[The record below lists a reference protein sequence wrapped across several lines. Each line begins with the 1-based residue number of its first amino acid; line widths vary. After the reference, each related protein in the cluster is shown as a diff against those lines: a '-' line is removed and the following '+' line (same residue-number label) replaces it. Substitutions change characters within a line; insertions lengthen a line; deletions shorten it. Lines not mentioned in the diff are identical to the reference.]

1 MGRKKRGD
9 PISGW
14 FLLDKQKGDQSTWAT
29 SQVKRL
35 FNAQKA
41 GHGGTLDP
49 FAEGL
54 LPIALGEATKTMSYI
69 LDDEKEYE
77 FTVQFG
83 TATDS
88 YDLDGK
94 ITEENTIYPDTDSI
108 LKILPEFMG
117 EISQV
122 PPKFS
127 AIKVNGQRAYDL
139 ARAGE
144 EVILEKRTVYI
155 KDLEFLER
163 PDERSASFRMRCSK
177 GTYVRSFAV
186 DLASALGAI
195 GHLSYLRR
203 TSVGV
208 FSQKDAFLLAKL
220 EETEHKAEML
230 LPIEAGLDG
239 ISVISLND
247 SERAHILQG
256 RRISLL
262 KRGDLTMLDDF
273 ENGEMLLA
281 RTIERA
287 VALVEYESGELSPKR
302 IFNI

>member
-1 MGRKKRGD
+1 MARKKKGN

-14 FLLDKQKGDQSTWAT
+14 FLLDKQTGDQSTWAT
-29 SQVKRL
+29 SKVKRL
-35 FNAQKA
+35 FDAQKA

-69 LDDEKEYE
+69 LDDEKEYK

-88 YDLDGK
+88 YDLDGE
-94 ITEENTIYPDTDSI
+94 ITEKNEIYPTAEEI
-108 LKILPEFMG
+108 LQALPEFMG
-117 EISQV
+117 EIQQI

-127 AIKVNGQRAYDL
+127 AVKVNGQRAYDL

-144 EVILEKRTVYI
+144 EFELQTRTVFI
-155 KDLEFLER
+155 KDLDMIDCQ
-163 PDERSASFRMRCSK
+163 PTSATFRMGCTK

-186 DLASALGAI
+186 DLAARLGAI
-195 GHLSYLRR
+195 AHLSYLRR

-208 FSQKDAFLLAKL
+208 FSEKDAILLAKL
-220 EETEHKAEML
+220 EEKEHKAEML
-230 LPIEAGLDG
+230 LPIEAGLSG

-247 SERAHILQG
+247 LERAHILQG
-256 RRISLL
+256 RRVSLL
-262 KRGDLTMLDDF
+262 KRGDLTILDNF
-273 ENGEMLLA
+273 ENGELLLA
-281 RTIERA
+281 TGLQKA
-287 VALVEYESGELSPKR
+287 VALVEYDSGELSPKR
-302 IFNI
+302 IFNN

>member
-88 YDLDGK
+88 YDLDGQ
-94 ITEENTIYPDTDSI
+94 ITEENTIYPETESI

>member
-1 MGRKKRGD
+1 MGRSKRGN
-9 PISGW
+9 PVNGW
-14 FLLDKQKGDQSTWAT
+14 FLLDKQIGDQSTWAT

-69 LDDEKEYE
+69 LGDAKEYK

-83 TATDS
+83 VSTDS
-88 YDLDGK
+88 YDCDGEVTQRNE
-94 ITEENTIYPDTDSI
+94 IYPSTEEI
-108 LKILPEFMG
+108 LRILPEFLG
-117 EISQV
+117 DISQV

-139 ARAGE
+139 ARSGE
-144 EVILEKRTVYI
+144 EVILEKRIVHI
-155 KDLEFLER
+155 SDLELLDR
-163 PDERSASFRMRCSK
+163 DDISSANFSMRCSK

-186 DLASALGAI
+186 DLSSRLGAI

-203 TSVGV
+203 TSVGI
-208 FSQKDAFLLAKL
+208 FHEKDAILLAKL
-220 EETEHKAEML
+220 KEKEHKAEML
-230 LPIEAGLDG
+230 LPIEAGLNG

-247 SERAHILQG
+247 MEKAHILQG
-256 RRISLL
+256 RAVSLL
-262 KRGDLTMLDDF
+262 KRGDLTILDNF
-273 ENGEMLLA
+273 ENGELLLA
-281 RTIERA
+281 RNTQRA
-287 VALVEYESGELSPKR
+287 IALVEYDSGELSPKR